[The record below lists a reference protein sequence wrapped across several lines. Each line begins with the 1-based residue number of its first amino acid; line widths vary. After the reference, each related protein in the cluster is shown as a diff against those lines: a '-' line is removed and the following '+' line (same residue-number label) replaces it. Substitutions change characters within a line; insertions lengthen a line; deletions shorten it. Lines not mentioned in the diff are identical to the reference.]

1 MRHAASFRSG
11 VYSEE
16 VMPENAAA
24 KPSLLTLVTTT
35 AGDTSTVL
43 CTGKLVTASTAILQ
57 TEVRGLLPGAKR
69 VVLDLTNLSY
79 MDSSGLG
86 SIIGLYVTVKTAGG
100 KLEVINLSARVRQLF
115 SITNVLSLFEVAG
128 EHDIRIP

>member
-1 MRHAASFRSG
+1 
-11 VYSEE
+11 
-16 VMPENAAA
+16 MPENAAA